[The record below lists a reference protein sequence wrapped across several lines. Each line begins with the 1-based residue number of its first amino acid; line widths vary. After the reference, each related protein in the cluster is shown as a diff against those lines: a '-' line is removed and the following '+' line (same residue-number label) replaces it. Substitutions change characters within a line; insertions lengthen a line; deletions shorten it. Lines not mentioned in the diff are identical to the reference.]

1 MMLRMNQYRG
11 GYRIVSLARRIET
24 AKFMGE
30 QEYEFVLQQ
39 GQELLFY
46 PGEEKVFLEKE
57 EAETLENIGE
67 YSILEFQ
74 DYAAYVYYDACAVD
88 NALFIT
94 NRCNSNCVMCPVSST
109 TRKNST
115 VEPVENLLKIASQIP
130 TDAEHLT
137 ITGGEPF
144 LLKKDIFRLFS
155 YLKEH
160 LNRTEYLLLT
170 NGRVLADPEYF
181 ECFRETFPE
190 NGIVGIP
197 IHGYDAVTHDGITRA
212 KGSFQQTMTGLK
224 RLMGTKIRVELRIVV
239 SRLNLDFIQ
248 RMAEM
253 IAKEFPGVYT
263 VKFIGLE
270 MLGNARMNRE
280 LVWVDYKTSFR
291 AVQESIRY
299 LVLHGINVGIYN
311 YPLCC
316 VDRSFWPLCERSITD
331 YKIRYLPEC
340 DACRKKDICGGMF
353 QGTYRWM
360 EGIIEAIR

>member
-11 GYRIVSLARRIET
+11 GYRIASLARRIET

-57 EAETLENIGE
+57 EAETLENVGE

-181 ECFRETFPE
+181 EHFRETFPE

-224 RLMGTKIRVELRIVV
+224 RLMGTKIRIELRIVV

-253 IAKEFPGVYT
+253 IAKELPGVYT

-270 MLGNARMNRE
+270 MLGNARLNRE

-331 YKIRYLPEC
+331 YKVRYLPEC
-340 DACRKKDICGGMF
+340 DACRKKDACGGMF